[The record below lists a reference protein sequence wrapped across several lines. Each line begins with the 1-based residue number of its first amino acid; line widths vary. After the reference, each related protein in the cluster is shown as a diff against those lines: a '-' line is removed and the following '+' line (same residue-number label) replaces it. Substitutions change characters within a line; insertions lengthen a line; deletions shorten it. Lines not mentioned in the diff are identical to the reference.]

1 MPSKYRSLLSSTSN
15 TRDLGGYPTAS
26 GAVTIKNRIWRSDAP
41 VIWNAADLRL
51 LKTHGMTAILDL
63 RTNQETEKH
72 PCAYSGEKGFAYHHF
87 PITAGSV
94 PPPTLADVPVTYM
107 DIASQKETAEIL
119 SAIAEAETGLLFCC
133 TAGKDRTG
141 VVSAL
146 LLLSCGV
153 DRQTIIQDYT
163 VSREYNRERLEKYL
177 AQHPEVDRQIVL
189 ANEISMAR
197 FIEMFFNRFG
207 CVEHYFEQ
215 IGLSPEHLADI
226 QKKLLE

>member
-1 MPSKYRSLLSSTSN
+1 MQPIFRSLLSTTSN

-26 GAVTIKNRIWRSDAP
+26 GIVTIKNRIWRSDAP
-41 VIWNAADLRL
+41 IRWNAADLSL
-51 LKTHGMTAILDL
+51 LQKRGITSILDL

-72 PCAYSGEKGFAYHHF
+72 PCAYSRERGIAYHHF

-94 PPPTLADVPVTYM
+94 PPPTLADVPMSYM
-107 DIASQKETAEIL
+107 EIAFQKEIAGIL
-119 SAIAEAETGLLFCC
+119 RTIAEAETGAMICC

-153 DRQTIIQDYT
+153 DRETVIRDYA

-177 AQHPEVDRQIVL
+177 TDHPEVDRKIVL

-197 FIEMFFNRFG
+197 FIDLLLDRFG
-207 CVEHYFEQ
+207 TIEDYYL
-215 IGLSPEHLADI
+215 ILNSI
-226 QKKLLE
+226 